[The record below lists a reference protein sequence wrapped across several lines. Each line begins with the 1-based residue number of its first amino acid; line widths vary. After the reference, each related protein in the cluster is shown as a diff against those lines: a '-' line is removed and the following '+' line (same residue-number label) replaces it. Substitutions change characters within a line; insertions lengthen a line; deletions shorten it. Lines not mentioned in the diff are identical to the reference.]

1 MSVYFSKKRKK
12 WRYEFIVKGIR
23 HTGTWHKTKTE
34 AKNAEHERKE
44 AIKNPKPIVM
54 TPIDMDFLTIVNK
67 RLDHIKAYNS
77 GSHYR
82 DALFLARQWLKKW
95 KGLKCSEIS
104 TDMIE
109 EFMIK
114 KSRSSIYTANQ
125 TLRHLRALFNF
136 AIKRKWLTENPTS
149 GIAFLPIEKRIKYVP
164 PKEDVLAVILAAE
177 PEDQVYLWVFKESMG
192 RMSEINRLTWS
203 DVNFKERYIILYT
216 RKKRGGH
223 MTPRKVPMTQKLFD
237 VLSREYEKRDKN
249 KPWVFWHM
257 YWDQEKRMWV
267 EGPYRERK
275 HLMKDLCEKAGVRY
289 FRYHAFRHF
298 GASTLDNANVN
309 ISSIQRIL
317 GHENR
322 TTTEIYLHSIGEAE
336 REAMNVFER
345 VTENPHT
352 NPHTNDVQKNEGTR
366 RTN

>member
-1 MSVYFSKKRKK
+1 
-12 WRYEFIVKGIR
+12 
-23 HTGTWHKTKTE
+23 
-34 AKNAEHERKE
+34 
-44 AIKNPKPIVM
+44 
-54 TPIDMDFLTIVNK
+54 MDFLTIVNK

-77 GSHYR
+77 SSHYR

-95 KGLKCSEIS
+95 KGLKCSEIT
-104 TDMIE
+104 TDIIE
-109 EFMIK
+109 GFMIK
-114 KSRSSIYTANQ
+114 KSRSSLYTANQ
-125 TLRHLRALFNF
+125 ALRHLRALYNF
-136 AIKRKWLTENPTS
+136 GIKRKWLTENPTN
-149 GIAFLPIEKRIKYVP
+149 GIAFLPIEKNIKYIP

-177 PEDQVYLWVFKESMG
+177 PEDQVYLWVFKETMG
-192 RMSEINRLTWS
+192 RMNEINRITWS
-203 DVNFKERYIILYT
+203 DVNFKERYVILYT

-237 VLSREYEKRDKN
+237 VLSRKYEQRDKT
-249 KPWVFWHM
+249 KPWVFWHRH
-257 YWDQEKRMWV
+257 WDKKQKMWV

-275 HLMKDLCEKAGVRY
+275 NLMKDLCEKAGVRY

-309 ISSIQRIL
+309 IGSIQRIL

-345 VTENPHT
+345 ITENPHT
-352 NPHTNDVQKNEGTR
+352 NPHTISTKENRDSAGIAKSP
-366 RTN
+366 